1 MTYKEVAKLSRRMNC
16 FLNNNNEVCKISI
29 DKEQT
34 ANDGDNCYL
43 IICFQNN
50 NWVRKQYYHADG
62 TVEEMFSQY

>member
-16 FLNNNNEVCKISI
+16 FLNSNNEVCKILI

-34 ANDGDNCYL
+34 ANDGENCYL

-50 NWVRKQYYHADG
+50 NLVRKQYYHADG
-62 TVEEMFSQY
+62 TVEEMFSRY

>member
-1 MTYKEVAKLSRRMNC
+1 MTYQEVAKLKRRTDC
-16 FLNNNNEVCKISI
+16 FLNRNNEVCKISI

-50 NWVRKQYYHADG
+50 NLVRRHYYHADG
-62 TVEEMFSQY
+62 TIEEMFSRY

>member
-1 MTYKEVAKLSRRMNC
+1 MTYKEVAKLKRRTDC
-16 FLNNNNEVCKISI
+16 FLNSNNEVCKILI

-50 NWVRKQYYHADG
+50 NLVRKHYYHADG
-62 TVEEMFSQY
+62 IVEEMFSRY